1 MVTPM
6 EITTHMA
13 ILMQAARIDL
23 VNLKIRS
30 ASQLQEKSNKEVLL
44 RSLSFSVSAA
54 FAL

>member
-23 VNLKIRS
+23 VNPKMRR
-30 ASQLQEKSNKEVLL
+30 ASQLLEKSSKEVLL
-44 RSLSFSVSAA
+44 RSL
-54 FAL
+54 

>member
-30 ASQLQEKSNKEVLL
+30 VSQLLKKNSKEVLL
-44 RSLSFSVSAA
+44 RSLSFSLSAA